1 MSKILQFLSTRILQY
16 PKLVLVIILLITFGF
31 AYAAFFSP
39 KKLIVDF
46 SLEQMFPE
54 NDPDRELYFQ
64 FVDEF
69 SREDDVAFYIYE
81 CDNPFKKE
89 NLEIISN
96 LTEELE
102 LIDGIESVLS
112 IGNLDDGDH
121 FNSDLDSTEITENI
135 LWLKHH
141 PIYKNMLLSKSG
153 KAGAIIIDLEDDIK
167 DHDSR
172 EPIIL
177 NIESLINSTNYNW
190 HGAGVPVMR
199 TRYVHFVTDERTIF
213 LPIAFVVVTVVL
225 FVLFRQ
231 RKCVLLPLVAISV
244 TLVWVA
250 GLMALFGFTINV
262 VSYLVFNLLMI
273 IGVSDAIHILI
284 KYHENLNKGLD
295 KNTALAGVI
304 KSIGSALFLTS
315 FTTAVGFMSLMLTNI
330 RITREF
336 GFMLGVGVFLM
347 FLLTITII
355 PVLLLLIKPPDKRHI
370 KRLIIGERFQAAE
383 KLNKWNELHPRII
396 LGMTGVLFIFTF
408 IGLFKMDYDST
419 ILDDLRPGNK
429 LFDDM
434 MFVEDQFGGTLPLE
448 IMLTSPN
455 KGGILEPDFL
465 KSIDTLKSQIEMIP
479 EIGSIISFSDY
490 IKIMNEEL
498 GTGKRE
504 IPETNEEVLALVWSF
519 DDHENFINEELTK
532 GRLTARLSNISTSR
546 GAEIKA
552 QILAECEHYIGSG
565 FSPIV
570 TGSTLLALKTNS
582 YLVKNLTFSFLIAFT
597 IIFFSM
603 VVLFRSKRLALLSI
617 LPNVLPL
624 MVAGAM
630 MGYLGIKLRP
640 STAMTFSI
648 ALGIAVDDTI
658 HFLSRFRQ
666 EFRIY
671 KDYGRAISRT
681 LLTTGKAIINTTII
695 LGLGFFVFSFSR
707 FVPNHEFGILATIIL
722 FVALAGSMVLLPV
735 LIKFIQPNIRFKQE
749 MKREI

>member
-1 MSKILQFLSTRILQY
+1 MSKLLQILSNRILQY
-16 PKLVLVIILLITFGF
+16 PRSVLTAIFLFTLGFG
-31 AYAAFFSP
+31 YIAFFSP
-39 KKLIVDF
+39 IKLKVDF

-54 NDPDRELYFQ
+54 NDPDREMYYQ

-81 CDNPFKKE
+81 CKNPFASE
-89 NLEIISN
+89 NIEIISE

-102 LIDGIESVLS
+102 MVEGVESVISL
-112 IGNLDDGDH
+112 GNLEDGGRFSADV
-121 FNSDLDSTEITENI
+121 DSLEKVENI
-135 LWLKHH
+135 LWLKNH
-141 PIYKNMLLSKSG
+141 PIYKNMLVARNG
-153 KAGAIIIDLEDDIK
+153 EAGSIVIDLEDDIK

-172 EPIIL
+172 EPAFL
-177 NIESLINSTNYNW
+177 EIESLIYSTPYKW

-213 LPIAFVVVTVVL
+213 LPIAFFVVTIVL
-225 FVLFRQ
+225 FILFRQ
-231 RKCVLLPLVAISV
+231 RKGVLLPLSAISI

-250 GLMALFGFTINV
+250 GLMSLFGFTINV
-262 VSYLVFNLLMI
+262 VSYLVFNLLMV

-304 KSIGSALFLTS
+304 ESIGSALFLTS
-315 FTTAVGFMSLMLTNI
+315 FTTAVGFMSLTLTNI

-336 GFMLGVGVFLM
+336 GFMLGVGVFMM
-347 FLLTITII
+347 FILTIIII
-355 PVLLLLIKPPDKRHI
+355 PVLLSLIDPPNKRHI

-383 KLNKWNELHPRII
+383 NLNKWNEQHPKLI
-396 LGMTGVLFIFTF
+396 LGLTAVLFIFTF
-408 IGLFKMDYDST
+408 IGLLKMDYDST
-419 ILDDLRPGNK
+419 ILDDLRPGNE
-429 LFDDM
+429 LYDDM
-434 MFVEDQFGGTLPLE
+434 MFVENEFGGTLPLE
-448 IMLTSPN
+448 IMLTSD
-455 KGGILEPDFL
+455 KEQGIIEPDVLVAIDSL
-465 KSIDTLKSQIEMIP
+465 KNRIEKIP
-479 EIGSIISFSDY
+479 EIGSIVSFTDY
-490 IKIMNEEL
+490 IKLLNEEL
-498 GTGKRE
+498 GTENRE
-504 IPETNEEVLALVWSF
+504 IPETKDEVLALIWSM
-519 DDHENFINEELTK
+519 EETGKFINEDLTK

-546 GAEIKA
+546 GEEIRDI
-552 QILAECEHYIGSG
+552 ILADSQDLLGDRII
-565 FSPIV
+565 PLV
-570 TGSTLLALKTNS
+570 TGSTLLALKTNR

-603 VVLFRSKRLALLSI
+603 VVLFRSKRLALLSV
-617 LPNVLPL
+617 LPNILPL

-666 EFRIY
+666 EYRIY
-671 KDYGRAISRT
+671 RDYGQAITRT

-722 FVALAGSMVLLPV
+722 FIALAGSMTLLPV
-735 LIKFIQPNIRFKQE
+735 LINFIQPQIRFKQDID
-749 MKREI
+749 REL